1 MSRVSD
7 IDYPFVILTV
17 LPLIPSNLFFQFSK
31 IYLEFNFE
39 DETRSEEER
48 NEFFFLKKEKKIGMR
63 DGKKREFRSLIVL
76 ISYLLIIFVSKIVVV
91 VHG

>member
-1 MSRVSD
+1 MR
-7 IDYPFVILTV
+7 
-17 LPLIPSNLFFQFSK
+17 
-31 IYLEFNFE
+31 LE
-39 DETRSEEER
+39 RSEEER

-76 ISYLLIIFVSKIVVV
+76 ISYLSIIFVSKIVVV